1 MKALNV
7 FLTAIIF
14 LVGLF
19 FFTPLCMSFGLPD
32 SESNTALTWIGTT
45 TSTLSGWF
53 LTKICATKFY
63 QWFNSH
69 IK

>member
-7 FLTAIIF
+7 FLTAIIL

-19 FFTPLCMSFGLPD
+19 FFTPICMTFGLPD
-32 SESNTALTWIGTT
+32 GESNTALTWIGAT
-45 TSTLSGWF
+45 TSTLAGSA
-53 LTKICATKFY
+53 LTSISASKFY
-63 QWFNSH
+63 KWFNSH